1 METKREVTFAV
12 RRLVNL
18 IRRLAEGGLGV
29 DGHITPMQGR
39 VIGYVT
45 HHAPEPVYQRDLER
59 EFQVRRSTASAI
71 LQTMEK
77 SGLIK
82 REPVP
87 TDARLKRLVL
97 TARAVAFHERFR
109 RQIASVEAVI
119 VDGVTPE
126 EMETFFR
133 VVGHFEQNLNDYIAQ
148 RGAEPRPHGCGE
160 ECT

>member
-1 METKREVTFAV
+1 METNREVTFAV

-29 DGHITPMQGR
+29 EGHITPMQGR

-77 SGLIK
+77 SGLIR

-87 TDARLKRLVL
+87 TDARLKRIVL
-97 TARAVAFHERFR
+97 TGRAEAFHENFR
-109 RQIASVEAVI
+109 REIARAEAVI
-119 VDGVTPE
+119 VDGVDPK

-133 VVGHFEQNLNDYIAQ
+133 VVDCFAKNLNDYIAQ